1 MAKEKLPSAKELNAI
16 TSQLKKSAP
25 KEGDVT
31 VAMVLEWMFDGDYT
45 CTLPN
50 VFLRRQYKLKPVI
63 NNIMQKFRTIPRM
76 QLFVNNHVNN
86 LYSHRSESE
95 ILAFFKSYVQI
106 NKIQKHML
114 DKTWFQKSDREAML
128 QRLSE
133 TRNSIEGN
141 FGDIVSEYD
150 MIATG
155 RFEDDKTKALI
166 EEVKGVSTEDNSRF
180 EEAYLEMIQAEQQQ
194 KIENDPR
201 FIKDLNQEVIDS
213 MDLTLIDIK
222 TIERQNK
229 ILLIFID
236 KNNLKKFFMYDFVVE
251 FFISNIFS
259 IIYND
264 YVVPFDK
271 NYHQPYLCTDFKM
284 MENIRRAINTAK
296 DKFYKEYAWSS
307 K

>member
-1 MAKEKLPSAKELNAI
+1 MAKEKLPSAKELSNI

-25 KEGDVT
+25 KEGDIT
-31 VAMVLEWMFDGDYT
+31 VAMVLEWMFDGDYS

-50 VFLRRQYKLKPVI
+50 AFLRRQYKLKPVI
-63 NNIMQKFRTIPRM
+63 NNIMQKFRTIPKM
-76 QLFVNNHVNN
+76 QLFMNTHVNN
-86 LYSHRSESE
+86 MYSSRSEAE

-106 NKIQKHML
+106 NKIMKNQL
-114 DKTWFQKSDREAML
+114 DKSWFQKSDREAMI
-128 QRLSE
+128 QKLSE
-133 TRNSIEGN
+133 TRNSLEGN

-155 RFEDDKTKALI
+155 RFNDTLTQSLI
-166 EEVKGVSTEDNSRF
+166 EEVKGVQSEDNSRF
-180 EEAYLEMIQAEQQQ
+180 EEAFLEMIQAEQQK
-194 KIENDPR
+194 KIANDPR
-201 FIKDLNQEVIDS
+201 FIKELNQEVIDNLN
-213 MDLTLIDIK
+213 LTLIDIK
-222 TIERQNK
+222 TIEKQNK

-236 KNNLKKFFMYDFVVE
+236 KNNLKKFYLYDFVIE
-251 FFISNIFS
+251 FFISNVFS

-271 NYHQPYLCTDFKM
+271 NYHQSYLCTDFKL

>member
-1 MAKEKLPSAKELNAI
+1 MAKEKLPSAKELSNI
-16 TSQLKKSAP
+16 TSQIKKSAP

-31 VAMVLEWMFDGDYT
+31 VAMVLDWMFDGDHS

-50 VFLRRQYKLKPVI
+50 AFLRRQYKLKPVI
-63 NNIMQKFRTIPRM
+63 NNIMQKFRTVPKM
-76 QLFVNNHVNN
+76 QLFMNTHVNN

-95 ILAFFKSYVQI
+95 ILVFFKSYVQI
-106 NKIQKHML
+106 NKIYKNQL
-114 DKTWFQKSDREAML
+114 DKSWFQKSDRENMI
-128 QRLSE
+128 QKFSE
-133 TRNSIEGN
+133 TRNSLEGN
-141 FGDIVSEYD
+141 FGDIVAEYD

-155 RFEDDKTKALI
+155 RFDDEVTRSLI
-166 EEVKGVSTEDNSRF
+166 EEVKGVSFEDNSRF
-180 EEAYLEMIQAEQQQ
+180 EEAYLEMIQAEQQK

-201 FIKDLNQEVIDS
+201 FIKELNQDIIDNLN
-213 MDLTLIDIK
+213 LTLIDIK
-222 TIERQNK
+222 TIEKQNK

-236 KNNLKKFFMYDFVVE
+236 KNNLKKFYMYDFVVE

-271 NYHQPYLCTDFKM
+271 NYHQPYLCTDFKL